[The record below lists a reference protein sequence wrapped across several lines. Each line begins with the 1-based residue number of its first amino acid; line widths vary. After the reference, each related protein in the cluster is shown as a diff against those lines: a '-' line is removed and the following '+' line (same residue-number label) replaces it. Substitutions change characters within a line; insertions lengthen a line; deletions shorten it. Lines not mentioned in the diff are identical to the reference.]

1 MARARLRVAWAAALL
16 MLAAGAAQAVV
27 GVVLAG
33 RMGQRALFVIDGRA
47 QTADVG
53 ETVLGVRLLGWE
65 GDTAR
70 VDIAGTV
77 HSLRIGTAPAI
88 VARARPVQQRR
99 EIVIPAGQGGH
110 FTAAGS
116 IRGHSVQFMVDTG
129 ATLVALGR
137 NDAQRLGLDLSTATA
152 GFINTANGQVMV
164 HMVTLPEMHV
174 GDVEVND
181 ISAVVLPTPMPFVLL
196 GNNFLTR
203 FQMRR
208 ENDVMRLE
216 AR

>member
-1 MARARLRVAWAAALL
+1 MARALPWAAALL
-16 MLAAGAAQAVV
+16 MLAAGAANAVV

-33 RMGQRALFVIDGRA
+33 RMGQRALFVIDGRT
-47 QTADVG
+47 QTLEVG
-53 ETVLGVRLLGWE
+53 ETAQGVRLLGWD

-70 VDIAGTV
+70 VSIGGSV
-77 HSLRIGTAPAI
+77 HSLRLGAAPAF
-88 VARARPVQQRR
+88 VAGAQPVSQGR

-110 FTAAGS
+110 FTTAGS
-116 IRGHSVQFMVDTG
+116 ICGHPVQFMVDTG

-137 NDAQRLGLDLSTATA
+137 NDAQRLGLDLGTATQ

-164 HMVTLPEMHV
+164 HMVTLPEMRV
-174 GDVEVND
+174 GDVEVNN